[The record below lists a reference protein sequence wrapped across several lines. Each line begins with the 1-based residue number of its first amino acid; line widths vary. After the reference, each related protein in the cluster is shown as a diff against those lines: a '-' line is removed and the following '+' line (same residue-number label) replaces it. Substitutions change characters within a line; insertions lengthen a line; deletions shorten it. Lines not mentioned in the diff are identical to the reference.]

1 MKIAALQA
9 TGAVG
14 STQDNRETL
23 EAAARKA
30 AIEGAELLVTPEL
43 FVSGYDPLRVHT
55 DDGDQQRDWIAGIAA
70 AAGIRIVA
78 SSVEHRRSCT
88 YITASIF
95 DRNGQE
101 LTRYRKQHLF
111 GDAENTVFRAG
122 TTPPELVRVGAFTAA
137 LGICF
142 DIEFPEFAREQA
154 LRGADLLLIPTAV
167 PLRVEIDPGDPTLD
181 TRLISTLLVP
191 ARALESQLFIV
202 YANHA
207 GPTFSGTSTIADPYG
222 RLLTTAGDTGNELIT
237 ADLDFTLVQRARA
250 DIGYLSSFNR

>member
-14 STQDNRETL
+14 SAQDNRETL
-23 EAAARKA
+23 EAAARQA
-30 AIEGAELLVTPEL
+30 ALEGAELLVTPEL
-43 FVSGYDPLRVHT
+43 FVSGYDPLRVHA

-78 SSVEHRRSCT
+78 SSVEQQRSST

-111 GDAENTVFRAG
+111 GDAENTVFTAG
-122 TTPPELVRVGAFTAA
+122 TTPPELVRVGEFTAA

-142 DIEFPEFAREQA
+142 DIEFPEFVREQA

-167 PLRVEIDPGDPTLD
+167 PLRVEIDVGSPTLD
-181 TRLISTLLVP
+181 TRLMSTLLVP

-207 GPTFSGTSTIADPYG
+207 GPAFSGTSTIADPYG
-222 RLLTTAGDTGNELIT
+222 RRLTTAGDTANELVT
-237 ADLDFTLVQRARA
+237 ADLDFALVQRARA
-250 DIGYLSSFNR
+250 DIGYLSFFNR